1 MATQIGVYS
10 MHLED
15 LLNAIYKL
23 YENTKFFI
31 AGAIGASIVAY
42 YLRDRINTK
51 TEFFI
56 FVLSGAF
63 IAHYLTNLTVYMLGR
78 FGYAL
83 EPSNVASIGFL
94 LGSFGGLIIQ
104 QIVSYIVS
112 GAWKEI
118 SFKQFIIDGMKSIFK
133 GEKK

>member
-1 MATQIGVYS
+1 MQID
-10 MHLED
+10 D
-15 LLNAIYKL
+15 LWPAAVKL
-23 YENTKFFI
+23 YEGIKYFI

-42 YLRDRINTK
+42 YLRDKLNTK

-63 IAHYLTNLTVYMLGR
+63 IAHYLTQLTVFAIGR
-78 FGYAL
+78 FGWAL
-83 EPSNVASIGFL
+83 ETSNIGSIGFL
-94 LGSFGGLIIQ
+94 LGAFGGLIFQ

-118 SFKQFIIDGMKSIFK
+118 SFRKFIIEAIKDAWNSK
-133 GEKK
+133 GKK